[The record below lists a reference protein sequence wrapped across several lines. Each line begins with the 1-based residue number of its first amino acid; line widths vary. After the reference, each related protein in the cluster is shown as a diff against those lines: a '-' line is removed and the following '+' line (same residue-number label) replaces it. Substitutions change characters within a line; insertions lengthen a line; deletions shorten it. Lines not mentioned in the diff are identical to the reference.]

1 MLILGLNLFH
11 SDSSAAIVQDG
22 ELRFAI
28 AEERLNRVKHCGSFP
43 RLAIQACLDAVG
55 VRIEDVD
62 HIAIGRSTRA
72 NLAQKVQYALK
83 DPAKVVNFIRMRAR
97 TQATEDLRS
106 LIAGHLGV
114 DRSALHFQE
123 HHIEH
128 HLCHIASAF
137 FCADFDE
144 AAGFS
149 YDGSGDFVSAMFAR
163 CQDNRIEV
171 LRRIFVPH
179 SLGYLYTAGSQ
190 FIGYCSYGDEGK
202 VMGLAPYGRPT
213 YLDELRRIARPT
225 RDGFELNPDYF
236 VPLGADQGLQIEAD
250 GMVTCPPLFTPRW
263 VERFGKARLPPAAG
277 AARGEVTQRDMDLAF
292 ALQDQFQEVA
302 VHLWNEL
309 HRMAPSRNVAMAGG
323 CALNS
328 VANGMLFARTPFER
342 SWIQPAA
349 GDDGLSVGAA
359 LYVHHVVLG
368 HPRAYRMRDA
378 YLGPEYPEADYRR
391 ALEGAGLAYRRL
403 ERGELIAFAADRIA
417 AGDVVGWF
425 QGRMEYGP
433 RALGNRSILA
443 HPGRP
448 DMKEILNARV
458 KHREWFRPFAPS
470 VLEDAQGE
478 YFEHSHPSPFMLHVY
493 KIRPE
498 RREEC
503 QAVNHIDNTGR
514 LQTVSREENPL
525 YYDLIAAFRD
535 RTGTPML
542 LNTSFN
548 ENEPIVCRP
557 EEAVD
562 CFART
567 RMDALCLGPFVAEKR
582 DTS

>member
-11 SDSSAAIVQDG
+11 SDSSAAIVEDG
-22 ELRFAI
+22 VLRFAI

-43 RLAIQACLDAVG
+43 RRAIQACLDAVG
-55 VRIEDVD
+55 ARIQEID
-62 HIAIGRSTRA
+62 HVAIGRSTRA
-72 NLAQKVQYALK
+72 NLAQKVRYALK
-83 DPAKVVNFIRMRAR
+83 DPTRLLNLARMRAR

-106 LIAGHLGV
+106 LIAAQMEV
-114 DRSALHFQE
+114 DRGQLRFQE

-137 FCADFDE
+137 LCSDFDE

-149 YDGSGDFVSAMFAR
+149 YDGSGDFVSTMFAR
-163 CQDNRIEV
+163 CQGHQVEP
-171 LRRIFVPH
+171 LRRVFVPH
-179 SLGYLYTAGSQ
+179 SLGFLYTAGSQ
-190 FIGYCSYGDEGK
+190 FIGYQSYGDEGK
-202 VMGLAPYGRPT
+202 VMGLAPYGKPA
-213 YLDELRRIARPT
+213 YAEEFARIVSPT
-225 RDGFELNPDYF
+225 RDGFELNGDYF
-236 VPLGADQGLQIEAD
+236 VSLGADQGLQVEPD
-250 GMVTCPPLFTPRW
+250 GTVTCPPLFTPRW
-263 VERFGKARLPPAAG
+263 VERFGEARVL
-277 AARGEVTQRDMDLAF
+277 RTEVTQRDMDVAF
-292 ALQDQFQEVA
+292 ALQDRFQEIA
-302 VHLWNEL
+302 FHLWNEL
-309 HRMAPSRNVAMAGG
+309 HRAVPSPNLAMAGG

-328 VANGMLFARTPFER
+328 VANGMLFDRTPFTQT
-342 SWIQPAA
+342 WIQPAA

-359 LYVHHVVLG
+359 LYVYHCLLG
-368 HPRAYRMRDA
+368 HPRRYRMHDA
-378 YLGPEYPEADYRR
+378 YLGPEYTEAECRR
-391 ALEGAGLAYRRL
+391 ALDAAGLTYRRL
-403 ERGELIAFAADRIA
+403 ERAELTEFAAERIA
-417 AGDVVGWF
+417 AGEVVGWF

-470 VLEDAQGE
+470 VLAEAQAE
-478 YFEHSHPSPFMLHVY
+478 YFEHTHPSPFMLHVY

-498 RREEC
+498 HREEC

-525 YYDLIAAFRD
+525 YYDLIDAFRK
-535 RTGTPML
+535 RTGTPMV

-562 CFART
+562 CFVRT
-567 RMDALCLGPFVAEKR
+567 RMDVLCLGTFVVEKAGN
-582 DTS
+582 